1 MTSEGGA
8 VSPRD
13 PSAGLEE
20 ALADNASL
28 RRHASSVAHDF
39 NNLLSVITG
48 YTEMMLRR
56 LRPDDPLRRNAEA
69 IKRATEWGAALAQQI
84 LAGSRRPPAAPTP
97 VDLNQLV
104 GNVTRVLQPLL
115 GESIELVTRLDSGL
129 GLVSAN
135 PHQIGQVI
143 MNLVVNARDAMPQ
156 GGRLTIETANV
167 SQVVMLAVSDTGC
180 GMDNETRARLFE
192 PYFTT
197 KEPGRGTGVG
207 LATVYDVVTHLGGQ
221 ISVMSDAGA
230 GSTFKIYLPRVP
242 EAAPTAE
249 APAAPS
255 GVGAPAD
262 GKTVLV
268 VENEREVRDLIR
280 EILQLQ
286 SYVVLEASDRD
297 EALALSSQH
306 AGRIDLMVVDVGMPP
321 SFADEWVARVRVTRP
336 EVRVLYVS
344 GYLADGGSVDAPKL
358 GLLLQKPFTVGAFT
372 KAIGMVMARAK

>member
-1 MTSEGGA
+1 MTSEGG

-48 YTEMMLRR
+48 YTEMILRR

-84 LAGSRRPPAAPTP
+84 LAGSRRPPAPPTP
-97 VDLNQLV
+97 IDLNQLV

-115 GESIELVTRLDSGL
+115 GDTVELVTRLESGL

-167 SQVVMLAVSDTGC
+167 SQIVMLAVSDTGC

-207 LATVYDVVTHLGGQ
+207 LATVYDVITQLGGQ

-230 GSTFKIYLPRVP
+230 GSTFKIYLPRVRA
-242 EAAPTAE
+242 AAPGVE
-249 APAAPS
+249 APAGPS
-255 GVGAPAD
+255 GAGAPAD
-262 GKTVLV
+262 SKTVLV

-286 SYVVLEASDRD
+286 NYVVLEASDRD

-306 AGRIDLMVVDVGMPP
+306 VGRIDLMVVDVGMPP
-321 SFADEWVARVRVTRP
+321 SFADEWVTRVRASRP

-344 GYLADGGSVDAPKL
+344 GYLAEGGSVDAPKL

-372 KAIGMVMARAK
+372 KAISMVMARAK